1 MAERN
6 PSVSVLLPVYN
17 GGDFLFSAV
26 ETIRKQTYPYW
37 ELILIDDGSTDLAVR
52 EIQKFADPRIRVIQ
66 DGKRMGLA
74 ARLNQG
80 IEISKG
86 DYIARM
92 DADDLAFPSR
102 LEKQVLFLEQNPEVD
117 LLSTQAVLFSE
128 NRILGLL
135 PFREKHIEISRR
147 PWRGM
152 PMPHPTWMGRRQW
165 FRQFQYLIPETILAE
180 DQELLLRALPQSR
193 YHGLP
198 EVLLAYR
205 QGKFSL
211 KKRLK
216 ARQQLLKAQ
225 MRIFLTRREWFS
237 FLAAIAVA
245 GVKLVSDIV
254 CSFCKGSAASLFW
267 KPAAVPVEVIQ
278 QVKAIQRSSKQL
290 KIIDN

>member
-1 MAERN
+1 MAEQN
-6 PSVSVLLPVYN
+6 SLVSVLLPVYN
-17 GGDFLFSAV
+17 GGDFLSLAV
-26 ETIRKQTYPYW
+26 ETIRNQTYPYW
-37 ELILIDDGSTDLAVR
+37 ELILIDDGSTDFAVQ
-52 EIQKFADPRIRVIQ
+52 EIQKLADPRIRIIQ

-135 PFREKHIEISRR
+135 PFREKHGEIARS
-147 PWRGM
+147 PWRGI
-152 PMPHPTWMGRRQW
+152 PMPHPTWMGRTRW
-165 FRQFQYLIPETILAE
+165 FRRFQYLTPEVILAE
-180 DQELLLRALPQSR
+180 DQELLLRALPQSQ

-225 MRIFLTRREWFS
+225 IRFFLTRREWFS

-245 GVKLVSDIV
+245 GVKLVSDLV
-254 CSFCKGSAASLFW
+254 CSFRNGPATSLFW
-267 KPAAVPVEVIQ
+267 KPVAVPVEVIQ
-278 QVKAIQRSSKQL
+278 QVKAIQGSNK
-290 KIIDN
+290 